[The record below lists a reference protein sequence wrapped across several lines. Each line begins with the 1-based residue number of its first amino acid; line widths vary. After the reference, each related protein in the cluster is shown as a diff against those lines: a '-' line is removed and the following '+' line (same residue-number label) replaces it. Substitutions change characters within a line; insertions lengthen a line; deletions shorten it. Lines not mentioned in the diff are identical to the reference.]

1 MTASS
6 FKMQNCCFSILL
18 LPQKITKTF
27 ELTWLSP
34 LRIPL
39 VPILPG
45 PSMAVEAPAGRQWWP
60 AQPTALNSR
69 TKVTLSTSVRR
80 PGPLWKC
87 TLKMEEYGLDLFQ
100 KYMRDL
106 YIYVL
111 ETSEEIL
118 FEARQNNFLRL
129 STWSADNLSPL
140 EGQLVMTGRHG
151 RPQTPWTQT
160 GSSFPGTHGKPSGGT
175 RPKYSKQ
182 ALFLAKL

>member
-1 MTASS
+1 
-6 FKMQNCCFSILL
+6 
-18 LPQKITKTF
+18 
-27 ELTWLSP
+27 
-34 LRIPL
+34 
-39 VPILPG
+39 
-45 PSMAVEAPAGRQWWP
+45 
-60 AQPTALNSR
+60 
-69 TKVTLSTSVRR
+69 
-80 PGPLWKC
+80 
-87 TLKMEEYGLDLFQ
+87 MEEYGLDLFQ

-182 ALFLAKL
+182 ALFLAKLKHHNHCHNVCPVALISSLKIYLRKTQGAFLKSICLLNSYGTPTLC

>member
-1 MTASS
+1 
-6 FKMQNCCFSILL
+6 
-18 LPQKITKTF
+18 
-27 ELTWLSP
+27 
-34 LRIPL
+34 
-39 VPILPG
+39 
-45 PSMAVEAPAGRQWWP
+45 
-60 AQPTALNSR
+60 
-69 TKVTLSTSVRR
+69 
-80 PGPLWKC
+80 
-87 TLKMEEYGLDLFQ
+87 MEEYGLDLFQ

-118 FEARQNNFLRL
+118 FEGGKIIFFSL